1 MAHPV
6 SVSVP
11 EPLLVIAKRTGTETE
26 TETGDQPPA
35 STYLSMATATPS

>member
-26 TETGDQPPA
+26 TGDQPPA